1 MSEKEYTPKNILSLI
16 AVGAIMI
23 SGCALITACDS
34 EIWYA
39 EEDAEIPVFTPN
51 VKEFQLTDGTRC
63 VMFSTRH
70 SHSQRAGSSGV
81 SCDWYSA
88 EYQ

>member
-39 EEDAEIPVFTPN
+39 EEDAEIPVFAPN
-51 VKEFQLTDGTRC
+51 VREFQLDDGTRC
-63 VMFSTRH
+63 VAASTR
-70 SHSQRAGSSGV
+70 SRTYQAGFSGI
-81 SCDWYSA
+81 SCDWNST
-88 EYQ
+88 E